1 MAVLSD
7 YTSGTISLA
16 NGSAT
21 VTGTGTLFEVT
32 RFREGDTLQIQNL
45 TAVIASVDSDTQL
58 TLTEPWTGTSI
69 VDGPY
74 RARQL
79 ADGTRVGTQAATL
92 IELLGD
98 GTLAGIAALGVE
110 EGKSLV
116 GGPAGQYELVD
127 TSTFGIQDPNGSL
140 GKLAALTLAANKIL
154 NTDGSGNLTQSDITA
169 AALVLLKLAG
179 TAAANKLPYFD
190 AANSAALAD
199 ISQQARTMLASTT
212 PAVTSL
218 GYTPLNKAGDTVQA
232 SLGVTDDLY
241 MGKSIVLPPPTGQ
254 VYALSSTSAI
264 TIAQGS
270 PFIAYNFSGLMIVT
284 NINQGGTVGIVCGG
298 GSVTTAF
305 QVGTHNAGNFT
316 WAQNENG
323 YAFFNQGGAANF
335 SVILIRT
342 RNGA

>member
-1 MAVLSD
+1 MAYQD
-7 YTSGTISLA
+7 QFYTVG
-16 NGSAT
+16 T
-21 VTGTGTLFEVT
+21 VTVT
-32 RFREGDTLQIQNL
+32 DGS
-45 TAVIASVDSDTQL
+45 TAV
-58 TLTEPWTGTSI
+58 TGAGAGWET
-69 VDGPY
+69 
-74 RARQL
+74 A
-79 ADGTRVGTQAATL
+79 L
-92 IELLGD
+92 I
-98 GTLAGIAALGVE
+98 
-110 EGKSLV
+110 V
-116 GGPAGQYELVD
+116 GGVFYAGGGAYP
-127 TSTFGIQDPNGSL
+127 IQSV
-140 GKLAALTLAANKIL
+140 ASETELTLAIPYIGIDAAGVNYAIDRQRAAAISNIAMNDRLAQIIREISIGNIEDL
-154 NTDGSGNLTQSDITA
+154 NALELVALQVIGTDAAGKLTQSPMTA
-169 AALVLLKLAG
+169 AARALLNISG
-179 TAAANKLPYFD
+179 AAD
-190 AANSAALAD
+190 ADKFAYLTGNDEAQLAD

-212 PAVTSL
+212 PAETSL
-218 GYTPLNKAGDTVQA
+218 GYTPLNRAGDTVQA

-284 NINQGGTVGIVCGG
+284 NTNQGGTVGIVCGG

>member
-110 EGKSLV
+110 EGKVPV
-116 GGPAGQYELVD
+116 GGPAGQYVLADLV
-127 TSTFGIQDPNGSL
+127 QDPNDSL
-140 GKLAALTLAANKIL
+140 GKLAALTLAARQILQTDATGALKTIALAANKLL
-154 NTDGSGNLTQSDITA
+154 NTDANGDLLLSDITA
-169 AALVLLKLAG
+169 KGRSLVAASS
-179 TAAANKLPYFD
+179 ND
-190 AANSAALAD
+190 AALAV
-199 ISQQARTMLASTT
+199 IAAAARPATSGRGLFASFQTA
-212 PAVTSL
+212 PGA
-218 GYTPLNKAGDTVQA
+218 AA
-232 SLGVTDDLY
+232 
-241 MGKSIVLPPPTGQ
+241 VLP
-254 VYALSSTSAI
+254 S
-264 TIAQGS
+264 
-270 PFIAYNFSGLMIVT
+270 
-284 NINQGGTVGIVCGG
+284 GGTYAFWLVAYEAASGQFRNGFAAGVSAG
-298 GSVTTAF
+298 GSTIGTA
-305 QVGTHNAGNFT
+305 VSGWIWSGVYWNLT
-316 WAQNENG
+316 
-323 YAFFNQGGAANF
+323 
-335 SVILIRT
+335 
-342 RNGA
+342 

>member
-16 NGSAT
+16 NGSVT

-140 GKLAALTLAANKIL
+140 GKLAALTLAARQIL
-154 NTDGSGNLTQSDITA
+154 QTDA
-169 AALVLLKLAG
+169 AGDLKQVAL
-179 TAAANKLPYFD
+179 AANK
-190 AANSAALAD
+190 ALATD
-199 ISQQARTMLASTT
+199 VNGDVTPIDLGTLGRDLLSLSTGT
-212 PAVTSL
+212 DKQFIRGDGTLGGEVFGTATNGGVIWPNGEMEQWGFVGSL
-218 GYTPLNKAGDTVQA
+218 D
-232 SLGVTDDLY
+232 S
-241 MGKSIVLPPPTGQ
+241 
-254 VYALSSTSAI
+254 
-264 TIAQGS
+264 
-270 PFIAYNFSGLMIVT
+270 
-284 NINQGGTVGIVCGG
+284 GG
-298 GSVTTAF
+298 GAVITYPRAF
-305 QVGTHNAGNFT
+305 SEISIFIPVILTDWVSGTFAPLIYQDWAWGNNRLT
-316 WAQNENG
+316 SQTVWCRRADT
-323 YAFFNQGGAANF
+323 GGALLVGNVRWYA
-335 SVILIRT
+335 R
-342 RNGA
+342 GKA

>member
-16 NGSAT
+16 NGSTT

-140 GKLAALTLAANKIL
+140 GKLAALTLAARQIL
-154 NTDGSGNLTQSDITA
+154 QTDA
-169 AALVLLKLAG
+169 AGDLKQVAL
-179 TAAANKLPYFD
+179 AANK
-190 AANSAALAD
+190 ALATD
-199 ISQQARTMLASTT
+199 VNGDVTPIDLGTLGRDLLSLSTGT
-212 PAVTSL
+212 DKQFIRGDGTLGGEVFGTATNGGVIWPNGEMEQWGFVGSL
-218 GYTPLNKAGDTVQA
+218 D
-232 SLGVTDDLY
+232 S
-241 MGKSIVLPPPTGQ
+241 
-254 VYALSSTSAI
+254 
-264 TIAQGS
+264 
-270 PFIAYNFSGLMIVT
+270 
-284 NINQGGTVGIVCGG
+284 GG
-298 GSVTTAF
+298 GAVITYPRAF
-305 QVGTHNAGNFT
+305 SEISIFIP
-316 WAQNENG
+316 
-323 YAFFNQGGAANF
+323 
-335 SVILIRT
+335 VILTDWVSGTFAPLVYQDWAWGNNRLT
-342 RNGA
+342 SQTVWCRRADTGGPLLVGNVRWYARGKA

>member
-16 NGSAT
+16 NGSTT
-21 VTGTGTLFEVT
+21 VTGTGTLFEVA

-140 GKLAALTLAANKIL
+140 GKLAALTLAARQIL
-154 NTDGSGNLTQSDITA
+154 QTDA
-169 AALVLLKLAG
+169 AGDLKQVAL
-179 TAAANKLPYFD
+179 AANK
-190 AANSAALAD
+190 ALATD
-199 ISQQARTMLASTT
+199 VNGDVTPIDLGTLGRDLLSLSTGT
-212 PAVTSL
+212 DKQFIRGDGTLGGEVFGTATNGGVIWPNGEMEQWGFVGSL
-218 GYTPLNKAGDTVQA
+218 D
-232 SLGVTDDLY
+232 S
-241 MGKSIVLPPPTGQ
+241 
-254 VYALSSTSAI
+254 
-264 TIAQGS
+264 
-270 PFIAYNFSGLMIVT
+270 
-284 NINQGGTVGIVCGG
+284 GG
-298 GSVTTAF
+298 GAVITYPRAF
-305 QVGTHNAGNFT
+305 SEISIFIP
-316 WAQNENG
+316 
-323 YAFFNQGGAANF
+323 
-335 SVILIRT
+335 VILTDWVSGTFAPLVYQDWAWGNNRLT
-342 RNGA
+342 SQTVWCRRADTGGPLLVGNVRWYARGKA

>member
-110 EGKSLV
+110 EGKVPV
-116 GGPAGQYELVD
+116 GGPAGQYVLADMV
-127 TSTFGIQDPNGSL
+127 TDPNGSL
-140 GKLAALTLAANKIL
+140 GKLAALTLGNRQILQTDQAGDLKQVALAADKL
-154 NTDGSGNLTQSDITA
+154 LRTDANADIAQSDITA
-169 AALVLLKLAG
+169 AATALMNLSG
-179 TAAANKLPYFD
+179 TAAADQLPYLTGAND
-190 AANSAALAD
+190 AGLTPITPFARSILDDTTGSAVWTTLGGSASSSIIKFPNGIMLQRGGNTLPSAGYGTIAFPTAFPNNVYGMVASISEDPGAGYTYTIVARVSTRSNFYGTGHVIQPGTLALA
-199 ISQQARTMLASTT
+199 
-212 PAVTSL
+212 
-218 GYTPLNKAGDTVQA
+218 
-232 SLGVTDDLY
+232 GVTFNW
-241 MGKSIVLPPPTGQ
+241 
-254 VYALSSTSAI
+254 
-264 TIAQGS
+264 IAW
-270 PFIAYNFSGLMIVT
+270 
-284 NINQGGTVGIVCGG
+284 
-298 GSVTTAF
+298 
-305 QVGTHNAGNFT
+305 GN
-316 WAQNENG
+316 
-323 YAFFNQGGAANF
+323 
-335 SVILIRT
+335 
-342 RNGA
+342 

>member
-110 EGKSLV
+110 EGKVPV
-116 GGPAGQYELVD
+116 GGPAGQYVLADMV
-127 TSTFGIQDPNGSL
+127 TDPNGSL
-140 GKLAALTLAANKIL
+140 GKLAALTLGNRQILQTDQAGALKTIALAANKFL
-154 NTDGSGNLTQSDITA
+154 RTDANGDVVLSDLGA
-169 AALVLLKLAG
+169 AAIALLNLSG
-179 TAAANKLPYFD
+179 TAAADQLPYLTSGTEAGLTPITSFARTILD
-190 AANSAALAD
+190 DTTGSAVWTTLGGSASSSIIKFPNGFMLQRGGNTLPSAGYGTIAFPTAFPNNVYGMVASISEDPGAGYTYTIVARVSTRSNFYGTGHVIQPGTLALA
-199 ISQQARTMLASTT
+199 
-212 PAVTSL
+212 
-218 GYTPLNKAGDTVQA
+218 
-232 SLGVTDDLY
+232 GVTFNW
-241 MGKSIVLPPPTGQ
+241 
-254 VYALSSTSAI
+254 
-264 TIAQGS
+264 IAW
-270 PFIAYNFSGLMIVT
+270 
-284 NINQGGTVGIVCGG
+284 
-298 GSVTTAF
+298 
-305 QVGTHNAGNFT
+305 GN
-316 WAQNENG
+316 
-323 YAFFNQGGAANF
+323 
-335 SVILIRT
+335 
-342 RNGA
+342 